1 MGEEGTRTLC
11 LCMGA
16 LSWVAARVC
25 PPSGPLYMYRA
36 RSVAKDVAVW
46 TYMALL
52 VLLALLAPLWPPAI
66 TPLQRTL
73 GDPAHFSHDFNRSIV
88 SMGFLKVGGAP
99 CCWGGGAVPSARP
112 SELCVVFVCASS
124 CGVSCHPCGTV
135 GI

>member
-1 MGEEGTRTLC
+1 MGVAAS
-11 LCMGA
+11 A

-99 CCWGGGAVPSARP
+99 CGWGGLCRVPGLRSCVLC
-112 SELCVVFVCASS
+112 LCVPVHVAFPVIHAERSAFE
-124 CGVSCHPCGTV
+124 GGQ
-135 GI
+135 